1 VAGGDH
7 LAVDEYFGRD
17 HARIVAL
24 DGYLV
29 KRIRITGPVDE
40 VAFGRKQGP
49 LFDRIIA
56 VANVAERC
64 IEPFHRDI
72 GQKSEPPGIDA
83 DHRNRPQIEHPDR
96 FEESAVPPVA
106 DQDTYLVV
114 NLAGTAV
121 KLFGSE
127 KPSGKFRHLSG
138 KFAVDLKGKAM
149 PGKRTEQSVKFT
161 GPVRSLGTAVEGNFH
176 TAAD

>member
-1 VAGGDH
+1 MPIIGI
-7 LAVDEYFGRD
+7 GRRSSTRT
-17 HARIVAL
+17 AS
-24 DGYLV
+24 
-29 KRIRITGPVDE
+29 
-40 VAFGRKQGP
+40 RKVP
-49 LFDRIIA
+49 
-56 VANVAERC
+56 
-64 IEPFHRDI
+64 
-72 GQKSEPPGIDA
+72 S
-83 DHRNRPQIEHPDR
+83 
-96 FEESAVPPVA
+96 PPVA
-106 DQDTYLVV
+106 DQDTYLVAD
-114 NLAGTAV
+114 LAGTAV